1 MKPVILVI
9 DDDTA
14 ICELLS
20 DVLGAHA
27 FEVVASQNGGE
38 ALATV
43 ARRADIALVL
53 LDMILP
59 DTNGLLVLQQL
70 QRTRPEL
77 PVIMLSGLGSESD
90 VVVGLEMG
98 ADDYIAKPFNARVVV
113 ARVKAVLRRSGAIGA
128 ESLVPGGEHG
138 LLFNGWRLD
147 PRRCELFNPQ
157 QKSVALTQGEY
168 GLLLALAQ
176 NARRVLNREQLLA
189 LTHNESM
196 EVFDR
201 TIDVLIMRLRRKV
214 EVNPHQPTLIKTL
227 RGLGYVFA
235 ADVIHNDKAA

>member
-9 DDDTA
+9 DDDVA

-27 FEVVASQNGGE
+27 FEVVACQNGGE

-43 ARRADIALVL
+43 ARRADIALAL

-113 ARVKAVLRRSGAIGA
+113 ARVKAVLRRSGRSARKASCRA
-128 ESLVPGGEHG
+128 EIMACYLTAGGWIPAAVSC
-138 LLFNGWRLD
+138 LIPSSRAWR
-147 PRRCELFNPQ
+147 
-157 QKSVALTQGEY
+157 
-168 GLLLALAQ
+168 
-176 NARRVLNREQLLA
+176 
-189 LTHNESM
+189 
-196 EVFDR
+196 
-201 TIDVLIMRLRRKV
+201 
-214 EVNPHQPTLIKTL
+214 
-227 RGLGYVFA
+227 
-235 ADVIHNDKAA
+235 